1 MVKVGLEP
9 RIHKLTVEQVNIEAD
24 IQSLKKRAQEKPE
37 DVLAPN
43 VDQLLQL
50 VASIISEQATKTLK
64 SIYQVFIESVTFD
77 RQKKLVWV
85 HMQFDDDVLASL
97 KQYEKGT
104 SKTGVPF
111 LHGEQVI
118 KFSI

>member
-1 MVKVGLEP
+1 M
-9 RIHKLTVEQVNIEAD
+9 LTEQVQVEAD
-24 IQSLKKRAQEKPE
+24 IRALKNQAQEKPE
-37 DVLAPN
+37 NVLAKN

-50 VASIISEQATKTLK
+50 VTAIVSDQATKTLK
-64 SIYQVFIESVTFD
+64 AIYQVFIESVTFD

-85 HMQFDDDVLASL
+85 HMQFDDEVVASL

-111 LHGEQVI
+111 LHGEQEI